1 MDKESSS
8 TLKSPVN
15 SPTKS
20 EDIWLQPHQPL
31 KQDGHSEHNRM
42 LIDFEISVIG
52 EEDEEAEEV
61 LSPESA
67 AKLNESCSDKN
78 ADDSKKVFKK
88 VTINVEEVG
97 EGECDRRWK
106 NKGSSR
112 DSIDRLLGLAEK
124 ERINKEKKEADK
136 LKNVKERIYVDKFIM
151 VSHREDKEA
160 LEFLCNSSPSSPDG
174 ASSRQP
180 GFLKKGSALIAKLS
194 RYRPPVLDINVLDG
208 DPPRPPQPSSSCFDL
223 LQTPQK
229 SFQIDDVLLKHF
241 DENVAIEDQNNSE
254 KPENA
259 QIVTSKT
266 DFTNTGDDVKRE
278 FGPSLDLIFWR
289 KFVETDDPCWRAV
302 VLKAVSFLS
311 SAKTSEMNK
320 LYREFLK
327 LIEQLS
333 YGLNSYKQIIT
344 YADQLAQDV
353 LINKNVERLE
363 QFNLHFPSLL
373 LTIFNAREA
382 CQVNS
387 LYALYDLVEQK
398 LLNIEAIQTIII
410 GLFDFLSVSEEI
422 VKQYHSSEINED
434 GSNDEEV
441 ALSLQC
447 PIYLNYNWNSAHSLI
462 FRLFYC
468 VFCKLED
475 NKNFLPQEWI
485 RETFLPK
492 LCFYFGDSIL
502 LQKTSKCRVD
512 FVTLLA
518 PAAKLL
524 GTESSEELLL
534 PAFQRYMSDSSDV
547 QNALLSQ
554 LFTFCKVFEGNFL
567 ILESRWFGSTKRL

>member
-8 TLKSPVN
+8 TLKSPIN

-31 KQDGHSEHNRM
+31 KQDNHSEHNRM

-52 EEDEEAEEV
+52 EEEEEAEEV

-67 AKLNESCSDKN
+67 ARLNESCSDKN

-88 VTINVEEVG
+88 VTINEMG
-97 EGECDRRWK
+97 ERKWENNCLSKDKHFREK
-106 NKGSSR
+106 Y
-112 DSIDRLLGLAEK
+112 LA
-124 ERINKEKKEADK
+124 KKEAERKDSRGWHNK
-136 LKNVKERIYVDKFIM
+136 LSGKEYRR
-151 VSHREDKEA
+151 REEKET

-174 ASSRQP
+174 ASSSQP
-180 GFLKKGSALIAKLS
+180 GFLRKGSALIAKLS
-194 RYRPPVLDINVLDG
+194 KYRPPVWDTNVLDG

-229 SFQIDDVLLKHF
+229 NFQIDDILLKHF

-278 FGPSLDLIFWR
+278 FGPALDLIFWR
-289 KFVETDDPCWRAV
+289 KFVEADDPCWRAV
-302 VLKAVSFLS
+302 VLKAVSLLS

-333 YGLNSYKQIIT
+333 YSLNSYKQIIT

-363 QFNLHFPSLL
+363 Q
-373 LTIFNAREA
+373 
-382 CQVNS
+382 
-387 LYALYDLVEQK
+387 
-398 LLNIEAIQTIII
+398 
-410 GLFDFLSVSEEI
+410 
-422 VKQYHSSEINED
+422 D

-441 ALSLQC
+441 TLSLQC

-462 FRLFYC
+462 FRLFFC

-502 LQKTSKCRVD
+502 LQKTSKCRID

-534 PAFQRYMSDSSDV
+534 PAFQRYM
-547 QNALLSQ
+547 
-554 LFTFCKVFEGNFL
+554 
-567 ILESRWFGSTKRL
+567 